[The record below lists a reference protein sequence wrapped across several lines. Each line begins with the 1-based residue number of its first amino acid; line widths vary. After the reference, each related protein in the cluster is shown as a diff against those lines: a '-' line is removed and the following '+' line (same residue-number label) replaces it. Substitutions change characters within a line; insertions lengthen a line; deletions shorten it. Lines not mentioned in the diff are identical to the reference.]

1 MASMVAKNGEGR
13 AMLLRDRVY
22 QAIRRAILTCE
33 FQPGQE
39 LREQILAERYRVS
52 RSPIRDSL
60 LRLEQENLVT
70 VLPRQGYRVNP
81 ISMPDVEDIFDLRL
95 LIEPACVAAAARA
108 DDTVQR
114 TLDHF
119 RGFADVERTE
129 SEFFEYNRSF
139 HRAIIG
145 LSANARMA
153 AIGLELDEQF
163 QRLMLISLRALSNEN
178 IRTASAEHEAI
189 IDAIQ
194 AHDADRA
201 APLSYG
207 HTARAQGRILTA
219 VQVVA
224 RQWETPAEPPATKE

>member
-1 MASMVAKNGEGR
+1 
-13 AMLLRDRVY
+13 MLLRDRVY
-22 QAIRRAILTCE
+22 QSIRRAILTCE
-33 FQPGQE
+33 LQPGQE

-81 ISMPDVEDIFDLRL
+81 ISMPDVENIFALRL

-108 DDTVQR
+108 EDTVQQ

-119 RGFADVERTE
+119 RGFADSERTQ

-139 HRAIIG
+139 HRAVIG
-145 LSANARMA
+145 LSDNARMV

-163 QRLMLISLRALSNEN
+163 QRLMLISLRALNDEN
-178 IRTASAEHEAI
+178 VRQATREHEAI
-189 IDAIQ
+189 INAIQ
-194 AHDADRA
+194 AHDAERA
-201 APLSYG
+201 ARLSFE
-207 HTARAQGRILTA
+207 HSERAHIHILMS
-219 VQVVA
+219 VKLVPQ
-224 RQWETPAEPPATKE
+224 QWDASVDPPATQEYTEPPAKRE